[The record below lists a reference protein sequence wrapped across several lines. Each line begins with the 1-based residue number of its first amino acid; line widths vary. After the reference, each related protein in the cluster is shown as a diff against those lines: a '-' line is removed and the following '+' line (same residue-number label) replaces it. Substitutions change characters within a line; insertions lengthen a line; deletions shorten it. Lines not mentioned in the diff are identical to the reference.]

1 MKLWTDQG
9 SEEII
14 SALDEINEFCYAT
27 SKKKKYL
34 YLLARYPSNDQQLAY
49 FEKRIHDISMTKEK
63 TEIDNNCD

>member
-27 SKKKKYL
+27 
-34 YLLARYPSNDQQLAY
+34 A
-49 FEKRIHDISMTKEK
+49 KEK
-63 TEIDNNCD
+63 STFTYWLDIPQMNNNLLTLKSGFMTSL